1 MEKDS
6 ALLILPSYS
15 LQMKDA
21 NRIFILLTIIVMS
34 CDLMLLFQS
43 SDWKMILFT
52 SLGLLFSIVGI
63 FAYRKFLPIL
73 LKSGY
78 DADFY
83 ICAFMEYLVILIG
96 IAPICLYLYTEQQW
110 NLLNRYGTDC
120 LFLFNRY
127 ENWLIPISVFLM
139 ISCTY
144 WLIIHYIKKQS
155 RLFHLLEKK
164 KKEIYE

>member
-15 LQMKDA
+15 LQVKDA
-21 NRIFILLTIIVMS
+21 NRIFLLLVIIVLA
-34 CDLMLLFQS
+34 CDLMLLYQS

-52 SLGLLFSIVGI
+52 SIGLLFSIVGI
-63 FAYRKFLPIL
+63 FAYIKFLPIL
-73 LKSGY
+73 LKSGF
-78 DADFY
+78 DADYY
-83 ICAFMEYLVILIG
+83 ISAIIEYMMVLIG
-96 IAPICLYLYTEQQW
+96 IAPICLYLYVEQQW

-139 ISCTY
+139 ISYTY
-144 WLIIHYIKKQS
+144 WLIIHYIKKRS

-164 KKEIYE
+164 KKELYE

>member
-6 ALLILPSYS
+6 ALLVLPSYS

-21 NRIFILLTIIVMS
+21 NRIFMLLVIIMIPS
-34 CDLMLLFQS
+34 DLMLLLQS
-43 SDWKMILFT
+43 RNWKMILIT
-52 SLGLLFSIVGI
+52 SLGLLFSFVGI

-73 LKSGY
+73 LRSGF
-78 DADFY
+78 DADYY
-83 ICAFMEYLVILIG
+83 ISAIIEYLMVLIG
-96 IAPICLYLYTEQQW
+96 IAPICLYLYVEQQW
-110 NLLNRYGTDC
+110 NLLNKYGTDC

-144 WLIIHYIKKQS
+144 WLIIHYIKKRS
-155 RLFHLLEKK
+155 RLFYLLEKK
-164 KKEIYE
+164 KKELYE

>member
-6 ALLILPSYS
+6 ALVILPSYR

-21 NRIFILLTIIVMS
+21 NRIFLLFAIIVLA
-34 CDLMLLFQS
+34 CDIMLLFQS
-43 SDWKMILFT
+43 DNWVITTAMALCISF
-52 SLGLLFSIVGI
+52 GLIGF
-63 FAYRKFLPIL
+63 FAYRNLLPIL
-73 LKSGY
+73 LKSDY
-78 DADFY
+78 VADFY
-83 ICAFMEYLVILIG
+83 IGAIIEYVIVLIG
-96 IAPICLYLYTEQQW
+96 IAPICLYLYVEQQW
-110 NLLNRYGTDC
+110 RLLNKYGTDC

-127 ENWLIPISVFLM
+127 ENWLMPVSVFLL

-144 WLIIHYIKKQS
+144 WLIIHYIKKRS

>member
-21 NRIFILLTIIVMS
+21 NRIFMLLAIIVMS
-34 CDLMLLFQS
+34 SDLILLFQS
-43 SDWKMILFT
+43 SNWRMILTT
-52 SLGLLFSIVGI
+52 SLGLLFSFVGI
-63 FAYRKFLPIL
+63 FAYRKFLPVL
-73 LKSGY
+73 LRSGSDGDY
-78 DADFY
+78 Y
-83 ICAFMEYLVILIG
+83 ISAMIEYLMVLIG
-96 IAPICLYLYTEQQW
+96 IAPICLYLYVEQQW
-110 NLLNRYGTDC
+110 NLLNKYGTNC

-144 WLIIHYIKKQS
+144 WLIIHYIKRRS
-155 RLFHLLEKK
+155 GLFYLLEKK

>member
-6 ALLILPSYS
+6 ALIILPSYS

-21 NRIFILLTIIVMS
+21 NRIFLLLTIIVMF

-43 SDWKMILFT
+43 SDWKMILIT
-52 SLGLLFSIVGI
+52 SLGLSFSIVGL

-73 LKSGY
+73 LRSGFV
-78 DADFY
+78 ADYY
-83 ICAFMEYLVILIG
+83 ISAIIEYLMVLIG
-96 IAPICLYLYTEQQW
+96 ITPICLYLFVEQQW
-110 NLLNRYGTDC
+110 NLLNKYGTDC

-144 WLIIHYIKKQS
+144 WLIIHYIKKRS

-164 KKEIYE
+164 KKELYE

>member
-1 MEKDS
+1 MRKDS
-6 ALLILPSYS
+6 ALVILPSYR

-21 NRIFILLTIIVMS
+21 NRVFLLLVIIVMFS
-34 CDLMLLFQS
+34 DFMLLFQS
-43 SDWKMILFT
+43 SNWKMILIV
-52 SLGLLFSIVGI
+52 SSCLLFSFVGI

-73 LKSGY
+73 LMSDY
-78 DADFY
+78 DADYY
-83 ICAFMEYLVILIG
+83 ISAIIEYIIVLIG
-96 IAPICLYLYTEQQW
+96 IAPICLYLYVEQQW

-139 ISCTY
+139 YSFTY
-144 WLIIHYIKKQS
+144 WLIIYYIKKRS

-164 KKEIYE
+164 KKELYE

>member
-1 MEKDS
+1 MERDS

-21 NRIFILLTIIVMS
+21 NRIFVLLAIIVMFS
-34 CDLMLLFQS
+34 DLMLLFQS
-43 SDWKMILFT
+43 SNWKMILIV
-52 SLGLLFSIVGI
+52 SSCLLFSFVGI
-63 FAYRKFLPIL
+63 FAYRKFLPVL
-73 LKSGY
+73 LRSDDDGDY
-78 DADFY
+78 Y
-83 ICAFMEYLVILIG
+83 ISAIIEYLMVLIG
-96 IAPICLYLYTEQQW
+96 IAPICLYLYVEQQW

-127 ENWLIPISVFLM
+127 ENWPIPISVFLM

>member
-1 MEKDS
+1 MERDS

-52 SLGLLFSIVGI
+52 SFGLLFSIVGI
-63 FAYRKFLPIL
+63 LAYRKFLPIL
-73 LKSGY
+73 LKSGF
-78 DADFY
+78 DADYY
-83 ICAFMEYLVILIG
+83 ISAIIEYLMVLIG
-96 IAPICLYLYTEQQW
+96 IAPICLYLYVEQQW

-127 ENWLIPISVFLM
+127 ENWLIPVSVFLM

-164 KKEIYE
+164 KKELYE

>member
-6 ALLILPSYS
+6 ALLILPSYR

-21 NRIFILLTIIVMS
+21 NRIFILLAIIVMS

-52 SLGLLFSIVGI
+52 SLCLLFSIVGI

-73 LKSGY
+73 LKS
-78 DADFY
+78 DFDGEYY
-83 ICAFMEYLVILIG
+83 ISAIIEYLMVLIG
-96 IAPICLYLYTEQQW
+96 IAPICLYLYVEQQW

-144 WLIIHYIKKQS
+144 WLIIHYIKKRS
-155 RLFHLLEKK
+155 RIFHLLEKK
-164 KKEIYE
+164 KKELYE

>member
-6 ALLILPSYS
+6 ALLILPSYR

-21 NRIFILLTIIVMS
+21 NRIFMLLTIIVMF

-43 SDWKMILFT
+43 SDWIMILFT
-52 SLGLLFSIVGI
+52 SIGFLFSFVGI
-63 FAYRKFLPIL
+63 FAYRKFLPVL
-73 LKSGY
+73 LRSDY
-78 DADFY
+78 DVDYY
-83 ICAFMEYLVILIG
+83 IYAIIEYLIVLIG
-96 IAPICLYLYTEQQW
+96 VAPICLYLYVELQW
-110 NLLNRYGTDC
+110 NLLNKYGTDC

-144 WLIIHYIKKQS
+144 WLIIHYIKKRS

-164 KKEIYE
+164 KKELYE